1 MALTCGHGHEPK
13 AAPYGYSHKPQQRSA
28 CLRIP
33 VRNQRA
39 ASQPRRYVDRL
50 RAMTDEASDEAVSS
64 SIREPRFLRL
74 HLTNFLSYRSVA
86 LDFANFVAL
95 VGPNASGKSN
105 AVAAIKLL
113 REIPFHGLPTAI
125 ARRGGFDQLR
135 HRSSGRPYNPALR
148 VEFQYPNSDLSFYEL
163 SLSTQAGKRYTVKR
177 ERGIVNF
184 GTIHASFSN
193 THGRFTWHEI
203 DSTGDISS
211 SEERTPGFRRVP
223 PGQSAIT
230 AAGSLGTYLVSEVLQ
245 SMQAVEINPNRVGDL
260 QEPSSTREFEPD
272 GSNVAS
278 IFESFEPAQRAELVD
293 ELSAIVPGIE
303 RIEVRRL
310 ADKVTLA
317 FFQETENGVRE
328 FLAKQMSDGTLRAF
342 GILVATLQSRRPS
355 LLVIE
360 EPEIAIHLGA
370 MRTLVDILRQQS
382 EVSQVLITTHSA
394 DIIDALDIDAL
405 RVVWSESGS
414 SHISRVAAHTRD
426 PVRKG
431 LITPGELLRS
441 DSLDAASA

>member
-1 MALTCGHGHEPK
+1 
-13 AAPYGYSHKPQQRSA
+13 
-28 CLRIP
+28 
-33 VRNQRA
+33 
-39 ASQPRRYVDRL
+39 
-50 RAMTDEASDEAVSS
+50 
-64 SIREPRFLRL
+64 
-74 HLTNFLSYRSVA
+74 
-86 LDFANFVAL
+86 
-95 VGPNASGKSN
+95 
-105 AVAAIKLL
+105 
-113 REIPFHGLPTAI
+113 
-125 ARRGGFDQLR
+125 
-135 HRSSGRPYNPALR
+135 
-148 VEFQYPNSDLSFYEL
+148 
-163 SLSTQAGKRYTVKR
+163 
-177 ERGIVNF
+177 
-184 GTIHASFSN
+184 
-193 THGRFTWHEI
+193 
-203 DSTGDISS
+203 
-211 SEERTPGFRRVP
+211 
-223 PGQSAIT
+223 
-230 AAGSLGTYLVSEVLQ
+230 
-245 SMQAVEINPNRVGDL
+245 MQAVEINPNRVGDL

-426 PVRKG
+426 PVRTG